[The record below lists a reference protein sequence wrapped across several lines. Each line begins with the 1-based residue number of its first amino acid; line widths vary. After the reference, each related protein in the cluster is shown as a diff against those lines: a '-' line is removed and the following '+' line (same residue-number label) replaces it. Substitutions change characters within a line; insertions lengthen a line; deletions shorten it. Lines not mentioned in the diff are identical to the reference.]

1 VENES
6 TWVVNGIITIAL
18 VVLVAPFAAKVIDEL
33 AAFVLWMVVMYV
45 MYTTFSGEAIDPP
58 RPK

>member
-1 VENES
+1 MENES